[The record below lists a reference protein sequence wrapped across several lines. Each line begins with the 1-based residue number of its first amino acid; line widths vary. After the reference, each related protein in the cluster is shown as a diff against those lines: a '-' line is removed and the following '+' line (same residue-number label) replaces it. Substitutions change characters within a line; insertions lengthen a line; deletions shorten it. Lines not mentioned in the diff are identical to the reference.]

1 MRAVQPDQFGDYQ
14 DRSETRHS
22 DPLALTQLLLVYH
35 LLRKYN
41 DVAAVP
47 FAPPV
52 AALSRVKPPV
62 RVAD

>member
-1 MRAVQPDQFGDYQ
+1 
-14 DRSETRHS
+14 
-22 DPLALTQLLLVYH
+22 LALTQLLLVYH

-41 DVAAVP
+41 DVATMP

-62 RVAD
+62 PVAD